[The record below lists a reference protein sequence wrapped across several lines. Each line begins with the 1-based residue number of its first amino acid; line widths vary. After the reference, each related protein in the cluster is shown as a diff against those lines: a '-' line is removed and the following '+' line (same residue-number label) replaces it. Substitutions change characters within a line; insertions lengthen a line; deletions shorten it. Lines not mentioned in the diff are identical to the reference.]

1 MRFTVRYEDVAFD
14 TIGELPAEASS
25 VRFFRGCE
33 HSNGYVDAHCAAIL
47 KSLGAWP
54 GAEPCAAP
62 ELARESRVSPERFA
76 EFEWLFKKL
85 AHGGYAGE
93 SPPGSWRAIGA
104 PPEATGSLRAEVL
117 AEEPAMAPALGLID
131 AAAEGWPAFLRGEN
145 DGVSVLFNP
154 RTLAFWDGY
163 FSNRN
168 PSYFALN
175 ALAAHAA
182 ARILPKKPL
191 RVLEVGGGLGSGAE
205 AFLEVLESSENGG
218 SGGPSR
224 VASYV
229 FTDISPGLLRRGADK
244 LRERFPSAPIDP
256 RPLDLNRPLTVQKV
270 AAGSFDL
277 VFAVNTLHV
286 VKDLVFSL
294 RELRQAL
301 VPGGR
306 IVLGEATR
314 PSRGEPL
321 YFEFVFGL
329 LREFREFTADPECRP
344 YGGFLESR
352 LWRAALEKAGFEKI
366 WSLPDME
373 KALRAYRGF
382 YMAGITAQKPIEA
395 P

>member
-1 MRFTVRYEDVAFD
+1 MKFTVRYEDVPFD
-14 TIGELPAEASS
+14 KIGELPAEASS

-33 HSNGYVDAHCAAIL
+33 HSNGYVDSHCAAIL
-47 KSLGAWP
+47 RALGAWP
-54 GAEPCAAP
+54 GAEPRAAGA
-62 ELARESRVSPERFA
+62 LAREARVPAERSA

-85 AHGGYAGE
+85 AHGGYMKEA
-93 SPPGSWRAIGA
+93 PAGSWRAIGA
-104 PPEATGSLRAEVL
+104 PPEVPEGLRAEIL
-117 AEEPAMAPALGLID
+117 SDEPAMEPALGLID
-131 AAAEGWPAFLRGEN
+131 AAAEGWPAFVRGER

-154 RTLAFWDGY
+154 KTLSYWDGY

-175 ALAAHAA
+175 SLAAHAA
-182 ARILPKKPL
+182 ARVLPAEPL
-191 RVLEVGGGLGSGAE
+191 RILEVGGGLGSGAE
-205 AFLEVLESSENGG
+205 ALLDVLARAGNG
-218 SGGPSR
+218 SAGGMGR
-224 VASYV
+224 IASYV
-229 FTDISPGLLRRGADK
+229 FTDIAPGLLRRGADK
-244 LRERFPSAPIDP
+244 LRERFPSVPIEP
-256 RPLDLNRPLTVQKV
+256 RLLDLNRPLAAQKI

-294 RELRQAL
+294 RELRRAL

-314 PSRGEPL
+314 PSWGEPL

-352 LWRAALEKAGFEKI
+352 FWRAALEKAGFEKV

-382 YMAGITAQKPIEA
+382 YMAGITAQRPIEDA
-395 P
+395 